1 MSLIPR
7 LCLSEAGNASKI
19 SIADSTGVYDADDN
33 TGGFGTPNIAASAIT
48 SAQMIF
54 QFDEIEEPITVDFV
68 ITIGSPSTEGVVVS
82 ATKTDQ
88 LGNVESLDLAQ
99 YNIDVFPFPLNDPI
113 VFDADFFFPNA
124 LSFPDQYVS
133 VTYTLSDG
141 IETESNDQTFLLNQ
155 VSCCCLQKA
164 WLKYAEG
171 KCNDTDPI
179 KIQNAMNGLVAENA
193 VGNLAAARNE
203 LKLLKKLCAGC
214 GCGCD

>member
-1 MSLIPR
+1 VSLIPR

-113 VFDADFFFPNA
+113 VFDADFFFPDA

>member
-1 MSLIPR
+1 MSLIPK
-7 LCLSEAGNASKI
+7 LCLSEAGNASQI
-19 SIADSTGVYDADDN
+19 TVADATGVYDVDTN
-33 TGGFGTPNIAASAIT
+33 PGGFGTPNPEASAIT
-48 SAQMIF
+48 SAQMVF
-54 QFDEIEEPITVDFV
+54 QFDEISNPIIVDFV
-68 ITIGSPSTEGVVVS
+68 ITVGSPSTEGVVVS

-88 LGNVESLDLAQ
+88 LGNITELELSD
-99 YNIDVFPFPLNDPI
+99 YNIGVFPFPEDDPI
-113 VFDADFFFPNA
+113 EFPADFFFPNA
-124 LSFPDQYVS
+124 AVYPDQYVA

-141 IETESNDQTFLLNQ
+141 IETETNQQTFLLNQ

-193 VGNLAAARNE
+193 VGNLPAARDE
-203 LKLLKKLCAGC
+203 LKLLRKLCAGC

>member
-113 VFDADFFFPNA
+113 VFDADFFFPDA

>member
-1 MSLIPR
+1 VSLIPR

-33 TGGFGTPNIAASAIT
+33 TGGFGTPNPDASAIT

-113 VFDADFFFPNA
+113 VFDADFFFPDA

-179 KIQNAMNGLVAENA
+179 RIQNAMNGLVAENA